1 MSAPDPG
8 GVPFRW
14 DGDLDRR
21 RARARSRAL
30 VVFVAG
36 ILIQAAYAAT
46 LACILLFAAA
56 RFQTFWTGDPLGD
69 SPLWHYGLAGALL
82 FALGAFVLTLGFT
95 VVGAARGAATWLL
108 KGLTLR
114 PGTDDELRPVSNVVD
129 ALAMGLGVSAPEVLV
144 IDEPTPNTIS
154 CRRGGHRTLCVTTGV
169 LELPRHEIEAMC
181 AHEMAQLHA
190 PDSKLVSAAFMA
202 LLRAR
207 NASGLIGGIGVLLVV
222 GAVGAALKAE
232 VFLPSMF
239 LVGCALAGAPFVALM
254 LLMSP
259 LYWVREAV
267 VDLADVA
274 AVYLARHPTALA
286 AVLGRLAENER
297 RVATTT
303 ERCELLWFEA
313 VEVVFATEEVE
324 STDASGKKTKT
335 KTKKVDPKK
344 LAAANERSR
353 AELERRA
360 ALVTATARGIR
371 VG

>member
-1 MSAPDPG
+1 
-8 GVPFRW
+8 
-14 DGDLDRR
+14 
-21 RARARSRAL
+21 
-30 VVFVAG
+30 VFVAG
-36 ILIQAAYAAT
+36 VLIQAAYAAT

-69 SPLWHYGLAGALL
+69 SPLWRYGLAGAGI

-95 VVGAARGAATWLL
+95 LLGAVRGAATWLL

-114 PGTDDELRPVSNVVD
+114 PGTEDELRRLGNVVD
-129 ALAMGLGVSAPEVLV
+129 ALAMGLGVAPPEILL

-154 CRRGGHRTLCVTTGV
+154 CRRGDDRTLCVTTGV

-181 AHEMAQLHA
+181 AHEIAQLHA

-207 NASGLIGGIGVLLVV
+207 NASGAIGGIGALLVV
-222 GAVGAALKAE
+222 LAVGAALKAE
-232 VFLPSMF
+232 IFLPSMF
-239 LVGCALAGAPFVALM
+239 LVGCALAGASFLALM

-274 AVYLARHPTALA
+274 AVHLARHPTALA
-286 AVLGRLAENER
+286 SVLGRLAENER

-313 VEVVFATEEVE
+313 VEVVFATEDVE
-324 STDASGKKTKT
+324 STDATGKKSKT
-335 KTKKVDPKK
+335 KRVDPKR
-344 LAAANERSR
+344 LAAANQRSR
-353 AELERRA
+353 TELERRA

-371 VG
+371 VGLSGRGAPTAPVP